1 MESDGVQR
9 IFDLVG
15 NGGQEGGLGII
26 KGAQPQ
32 ILFLQKELLLV
43 IFLQMKIENTAA
55 DNTYRDKRKKNICQ
69 PVSFRGKGSYCVRKM
84 VRNQTQSYIG

>member
-1 MESDGVQR
+1 M
-9 IFDLVG
+9 G

-26 KGAQPQ
+26 KGAQSQ

-55 DNTYRDKRKKNICQ
+55 DNTYRDKRQKSASVAKGVT
-69 PVSFRGKGSYCVRKM
+69 VSGKWYATRHSP
-84 VRNQTQSYIG
+84 I

>member
-26 KGAQPQ
+26 KGAQSQ

-84 VRNQTQSYIG
+84 VRNQTQSYI

>member
-1 MESDGVQR
+1 M
-9 IFDLVG
+9 G

-26 KGAQPQ
+26 KGAQSQ

-55 DNTYRDKRKKNICQ
+55 DNTYRDKRQKDICQ
-69 PVSFRGKGSYCVRKM
+69 PAKGVTVSGKWYATRHSP
-84 VRNQTQSYIG
+84 I